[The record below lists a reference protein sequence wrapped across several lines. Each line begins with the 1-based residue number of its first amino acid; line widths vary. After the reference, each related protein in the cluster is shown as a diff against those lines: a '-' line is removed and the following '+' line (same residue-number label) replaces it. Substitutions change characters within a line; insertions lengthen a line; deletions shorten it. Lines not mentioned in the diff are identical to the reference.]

1 MQQPRPQLRRP
12 LGTYTREEKHPSSGG
27 NPYSQDM
34 RDEVIARHQLGLP
47 TVTPELTA
55 LHQQYKYPSV
65 WTCRRYIRQ
74 IDDSG
79 HAQPKYATSGKHH
92 TSRSGLL

>member
-34 RDEVIARHQLGLP
+34 REKVIARHQLGLP
-47 TVTPELTA
+47 IVTPETRVNGA
-55 LHQQYKYPSV
+55 SSTVPISFSVDVPAVHQA
-65 WTCRRYIRQ
+65 I
-74 IDDSG
+74 
-79 HAQPKYATSGKHH
+79 
-92 TSRSGLL
+92 